1 MQCTGVCVCDG
12 AIAAAGVNGSGFP
25 RRASPDLIAEL
36 KPYAEHGWNLNNMPL
51 LPGSILQYIGGSVTG
66 VTMPWM
72 YIGMLFSSFCWC
84 VALAPT
90 SGAAAAA
97 ARCVSPITAGACA
110 VSQASRGPQFLLN
123 QLRALGRV
131 ETMVRKSL
139 RKCLDVSSP
148 RDVVSVRRVVPSRFG
163 VPGDCGQAFE
173 DALRDVRMPVA
184 LHLHHRD

>member
-1 MQCTGVCVCDG
+1 MLCVAVTTVVACRRVVGTPIYDQLMKVEYGSDIDTGVWQRHAVYRCVCVCVCDG

-84 VALAPT
+84 VALAPA
-90 SGAAAAA
+90 SGAPAGA
-97 ARCVSPITAGACA
+97 ARCVSPII
-110 VSQASRGPQFLLN
+110 
-123 QLRALGRV
+123 
-131 ETMVRKSL
+131 
-139 RKCLDVSSP
+139 SP
-148 RDVVSVRRVVPSRFG
+148 RERVRCRRHQEDHNFYSINYVHWGESKRWCANYFASV
-163 VPGDCGQAFE
+163 
-173 DALRDVRMPVA
+173 
-184 LHLHHRD
+184 